1 LKERWK
7 MPRKLIYVDVNVLY
21 YFFTAHPQFGE
32 GSRELVKRYQGSL
45 ATSALSA
52 WLLYVL
58 IRREEVVDALRNIAV
73 LLPLDAEI
81 LAKALR
87 LEKPR
92 EFEDR
97 IHLATMQSY
106 GIDTI
111 LSNDSDFDD
120 IGVVRIAPKPR

>member
-1 LKERWK
+1 
-7 MPRKLIYVDVNVLY
+7 MIYVDVNVLY

-32 GSRELVKRYQGSL
+32 GSRELLKKYQGGL

-81 LAKALR
+81 LARALR

-111 LSNDSDFDD
+111 LSNDADFDNV
-120 IGVVRIAPKPR
+120 GVFRIAPRPR